1 MSITPRFV
9 RAEDL
14 LKAKY
19 RYEALT
25 GESGAR
31 PLYFAFEAMQFLM
44 LTDFKLSLELRLL
57 LDFNFSFNF
66 NLDFTFPFQFTFK
79 AVYGPLEDWE
89 REEAEKEGKRVGAY
103 GVDVY
108 DPEAGGLEHGGRA
121 GPRQGLEE
129 AGWRLSYK
137 YISHYRYGAA
147 NPLWHGRSMAG
158 AYVEYF
164 HASPEHLLE
173 ETHLDSSM
181 RLAEA
186 LYQAACWYD
195 FNSYDIGR
203 YSLEVLFFRF
213 PKGEAPPG
221 SITDQPIYDYDS
233 YDQASYD
240 IYPRPEAIYVKPI
253 DELAL
258 SRYDFSFYD
267 VARYGLGLPISAD
280 GIQREV
286 DDYKLRSRPL
296 VAAAIW
302 LVSGEDMKRKGLTH
316 LAWNWF
322 DRMRVKDLLA
332 NEGVP
337 LMDVPNYYKFM
348 LEYKYNSVTA
358 GYAGPEDIIRKY
370 ARLGLREDLLRRI
383 AQMVA
388 RA

>member
-1 MSITPRFV
+1 VSVTPRFV
-9 RAEDL
+9 RMEDL

-25 GESGAR
+25 GKSGAR
-31 PLYFAFEAMQFLM
+31 PLYFTFEALQFLM
-44 LTDFKLSLELRLL
+44 LLDFKLSLELRLL

-66 NLDFTFPFQFTFK
+66 NLDFNFPLQFTLK
-79 AVYGPLEDWE
+79 AVYGPLEEWE
-89 REEAEKEGKRVGAY
+89 REGLQKEGKKVGVY

-108 DPEAGGLEHGGRA
+108 DPETGGLEHGGRF

-137 YISHYRYGAA
+137 YVSHYEYGPA
-147 NPLWHGRSMAG
+147 NPLWHGRAMAS
-158 AYVEYF
+158 AYAEYF
-164 HASPEHLLE
+164 HASPGYILRDV
-173 ETHLDSSM
+173 HLDSSM

-213 PKGEAPPG
+213 PKDEAPPG
-221 SITDQPIYDYDS
+221 SITGQPIYDYDRYYQATYDS
-233 YDQASYD
+233 YD
-240 IYPRPEAIYVKPI
+240 RPDAIYVKPI

-258 SRYDFSFYD
+258 SRYDLSFYD
-267 VARYGLGLPISAD
+267 MARYGLSLPVNAD

-286 DDYKLRSRPL
+286 DDYKLRSMPL

-302 LVSGEDMKRKGLTH
+302 LTSGEEMRRKGLAH
-316 LAWNWF
+316 LSWNWF
-322 DRMRVKDLLA
+322 DRMRVKDMLA
-332 NEGVP
+332 GEGVP
-337 LMDVPNYYKFM
+337 VMDMPNYYKFM
-348 LEYKYNSVTA
+348 LEYKYNSASA
-358 GYAGPEDIIRKY
+358 GYADPEDIIRKY